1 MLKNGQT
8 IWMESELIAF
18 PVTLILSWR
27 ELDLVAIDS
36 QLLILLSNA
45 DLQLILK
52 VADAYSESS
61 QTSKMELF
69 AKIVND
75 QKPLTIFAKSSISD
89 F

>member
-1 MLKNGQT
+1 MLTNGQT

-69 AKIVND
+69 AKIDND

>member
-1 MLKNGQT
+1 
-8 IWMESELIAF
+8 MESELIAF
-18 PVTLILSWR
+18 PVTLILK
-27 ELDLVAIDS
+27 LYLVAIDS

-45 DLQLILK
+45 DLQLILQ

-75 QKPLTIFAKSSISD
+75 
-89 F
+89 

>member
-1 MLKNGQT
+1 
-8 IWMESELIAF
+8 MESELIAF
-18 PVTLILSWR
+18 PVTLILK
-27 ELDLVAIDS
+27 LYLVAIDS

-45 DLQLILK
+45 DLQLILQ

>member
-1 MLKNGQT
+1 
-8 IWMESELIAF
+8 MESELIAF
-18 PVTLILSWR
+18 PVTLILPWR

-45 DLQLILK
+45 DLQLILQ

>member
-1 MLKNGQT
+1 
-8 IWMESELIAF
+8 MESELIAF
-18 PVTLILSWR
+18 PVTLILK
-27 ELDLVAIDS
+27 LYLVAIDS

-45 DLQLILK
+45 DLQLILQ

-69 AKIVND
+69 AKILND

>member
-1 MLKNGQT
+1 
-8 IWMESELIAF
+8 MESELIAF
-18 PVTLILSWR
+18 PVTLILK
-27 ELDLVAIDS
+27 LCLVAIDS

-45 DLQLILK
+45 DLQLILQ